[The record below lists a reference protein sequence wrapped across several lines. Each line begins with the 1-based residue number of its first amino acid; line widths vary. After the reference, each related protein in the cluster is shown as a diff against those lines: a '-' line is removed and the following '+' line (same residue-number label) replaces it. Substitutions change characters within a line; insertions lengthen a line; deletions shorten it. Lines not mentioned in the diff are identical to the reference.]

1 MVSRLLF
8 ILATTPIRGQSQF
21 SKFFPTLSEVTL
33 KGASA
38 MKIGF
43 TGTRKGM
50 TEPQKASLKA
60 VLREFQRESLAFECH
75 HGDCV
80 GADDEFAD
88 LCAEVYRCLAHIV
101 CHPPLD
107 ESHRA
112 FNVRHNEIRQPK
124 NHFARNRDIVN
135 ACDVMVVCPWDMEHQ
150 PRGGTWYTFDVAMK
164 QKKPVF
170 VVWPDGSVQRP
181 E

>member
-1 MVSRLLF
+1 
-8 ILATTPIRGQSQF
+8 
-21 SKFFPTLSEVTL
+21 
-33 KGASA
+33 

-43 TGTRKGM
+43 TGTRWGGS
-50 TEPQKASLKA
+50 EAQKATLEKYLRSL
-60 VLREFQRESLAFECH
+60 QRESLVFECH

-80 GADDEFAD
+80 GADAEFAD
-88 LCAEVYRCLAHIV
+88 LCAKVYRCCVRII
-101 CHPPLD
+101 CHPPID

-112 FNVRHNEIRQPK
+112 FTTNAAETLPPLT
-124 NHFARNRDIVN
+124 HFARNRDIVN